1 MHGRKGSF
9 GYSPYRPRVGV
20 RWSGLLILICFAL
33 ILLYRSSGT
42 LWILPIPERFPSSQ
56 SSCPSTPP
64 YPSLALGPS
73 DGFRWRD
80 VAQHYP
86 VETFAQLPMEK
97 ARSLPKIQYNFTE
110 EDRPLYHEV
119 VRRRRQAAVKSTFE
133 RSWKA
138 YREQA
143 WKQDELLPISG
154 GSKTTFG
161 GWGATLVDSLD
172 TLWIMDMK
180 DDFDEAVGAVA
191 EIVFAPGEGKVNMFE
206 TTIRYL
212 GGLLAAYDLTNCKD
226 GRLLQKAT
234 ELGDMIYA
242 SFDTPNRMPIT
253 RWSGKM
259 AANGLLQEAAQ
270 QGILAELASFSLE
283 FTRLSQLTGD
293 MRYYDAVTRVTDA
306 LELQQ
311 NATKIPGLWPVGVNV
326 QEHDLTKDTFFSL
339 GTMADSAYEY
349 LSKTY
354 QLLHGS
360 EAATQYS
367 AMYKSAMDAAI
378 QHLLFR
384 PITPNN
390 ADILTPTSARVQ
402 RDGSVVRDHKI
413 QHLACFT
420 GGMLALG
427 SKLFENPTHL
437 EYARRVTDS
446 CVWAYTHAP
455 NSIMP
460 ETFTMLACSSSHPS
474 HNADDCTFDPNVWP
488 PQQFPG
494 FERVLDAR
502 YVLRPEAIESVF
514 YMYRITGEQKYQDIA
529 WDMFQAIERHT
540 RTDFANAAIQDVTLK
555 VDKGGDGGTEN
566 GRKDLEKDNSMESF
580 WLAETLKYF
589 YLIFSAPE
597 VISLDEWVFNTE
609 AHPFRLGA

>member
-9 GYSPYRPRVGV
+9 GYSPSRSRVGV
-20 RWSGLLILICFAL
+20 RWTGLLTLIFVAL
-33 ILLYRSSGT
+33 CLLYRSCGT
-42 LWILPIPERFPSSQ
+42 LWILPIPESFPSAP
-56 SSCPSTPP
+56 SSCPTSPP
-64 YPSLALGPS
+64 HPALTLPPSGH
-73 DGFRWRD
+73 FRWRD
-80 VAQHYP
+80 ITQHYP
-86 VETFAQLPMEK
+86 VQDFAHLPTEDAK
-97 ARSLPKIQYNFTE
+97 VLPKIQYNFSE
-110 EDRPLYHEV
+110 EDRPLYREV
-119 VRRRRQAAVKSTFE
+119 VRRRRQAAVKATFE

-172 TLWIMDMK
+172 ALWIMDMK
-180 DDFDEAVGAVA
+180 EEFDLAVTAVT
-191 EIVFAPGEGKVNMFE
+191 EIAFAPGEGRVNMFE

-212 GGLLAAYDLTNCKD
+212 GGLLAAYDLTDCKD
-226 GRLLQKAT
+226 GRLLQKAM

-270 QGILAELASFSLE
+270 QGILAELASFSME

-293 MRYYDAVTRVTDA
+293 MRYYDAVTRVTDV

-311 NATKIPGLWPVGVNV
+311 NSTRIPGLWPVGVNV
-326 QEHDLTKDTFFSL
+326 QDHDLTKDTFFSL

-349 LSKTY
+349 LPKTY
-354 QLLHGS
+354 QLLHGT
-360 EAATQYS
+360 EAGAQYKGMYES
-367 AMYKSAMDAAI
+367 AVDAAI
-378 QHLLFR
+378 EHLLFR

-402 RDGSVVRDHKI
+402 PDGSIVRDHKI

-420 GGMLALG
+420 GGMFALG
-427 SKLFENPTHL
+427 SKLFESPQHL
-437 EYARRVTDS
+437 DYARRVTES
-446 CVWAYTHAP
+446 CIWAYTNAP

-494 FERVLDAR
+494 FETVLDAR

-514 YMYRITGEQKYQDIA
+514 YMYRITGEQRYQDIA

-540 RTDFANAAIQDVTLK
+540 RTELANAAIQDVTLK
-555 VDKGGDGGTEN
+555 IDRDGNGGAESGAKE
-566 GRKDLEKDNSMESF
+566 LEKDNSMESF

-589 YLIFSAPE
+589 YLVFSAPE
-597 VISLDEWVFNTE
+597 VVSLDEWVFNTE
-609 AHPFRLGA
+609 AHPFRLGV